1 MCGEQLGFVLMH
13 ATVYSALTTRR
24 PDSPLHGGR
33 PGTEGVFASTESRD
47 RPVPAR
53 LPRVLFVYPFPATF
67 IQRDLTVLQTFCEV
81 RPLLFSRRS
90 QYPTL
95 LKSIL
100 SADIIYCWFALPF
113 AAVAAIAARLLGKK
127 VIVVAGGWDIARIPE
142 LGYGRLLTKRGL
154 AIARLSLGVPDL
166 VLAFSESSKTTIR
179 EVAPRSPVRLAYLG
193 VDADLFHPT
202 EKEDLVVTVA
212 QVSRENVR
220 RKGLRTLVDAAKE
233 VPDARFIIVG
243 RHLDDAV
250 DELRTVGPSNVRFI
264 GEVSDTDLRE
274 ILGRARVYVQASY
287 TEGFGVAL
295 AEAMASGCVPVV
307 TRRGAIPE
315 VVGDTG
321 LYVDYGDPHEL
332 AHAIREGLH
341 SQLGARARA
350 RVLDRFTIARRLDA
364 LRKAVLDLA
373 DGLKILQEGDRGD

>member
-1 MCGEQLGFVLMH
+1 
-13 ATVYSALTTRR
+13 
-24 PDSPLHGGR
+24 
-33 PGTEGVFASTESRD
+33 
-47 RPVPAR
+47 
-53 LPRVLFVYPFPATF
+53 
-67 IQRDLTVLQTFCEV
+67 
-81 RPLLFSRRS
+81 
-90 QYPTL
+90 
-95 LKSIL
+95 
-100 SADIIYCWFALPF
+100 
-113 AAVAAIAARLLGKK
+113 IAARLLGEK

-193 VDADLFHPT
+193 VDAELFHPT

-250 DELRTVGPSNVRFI
+250 DELRTVGPSNVRFL
-264 GEVSDTDLRE
+264 GEVSDSDLSE

-295 AEAMASGCVPVV
+295 AEAMASGCVPIV

-315 VVGDTG
+315 VVGETG
-321 LYVDYGDPHEL
+321 LYVDYGDSHEL
-332 AHAIREGLH
+332 ANAIREGLR
-341 SQLGARARA
+341 SRLGAEARARI
-350 RVLDRFTIARRLDA
+350 LDRFTITRRLDT
-364 LRKAVLDLA
+364 LRTAVLSLTEDLYV
-373 DGLKILQEGDRGD
+373 GPGGK

>member
-1 MCGEQLGFVLMH
+1 MCVEQLGFLSMQAAVHSTL
-13 ATVYSALTTRR
+13 ATKGL
-24 PDSPLHGGR
+24 DSPLHGSR
-33 PGTEGVFASTESRD
+33 PGTESASASTEGRD

-67 IQRDLTVLQTFCEV
+67 IQRDMDVLQTFCEV
-81 RPLLFSRRS
+81 RGLLFDRRS

-113 AAVAAIAARLLGKK
+113 AAVAAIVARAIGRK
-127 VIVVAGGWDIARIPE
+127 VIVVAGGWDVARVPE
-142 LGYGRLLTKRGL
+142 IGYGRLLTKRGL
-154 AIARLSLGVPDL
+154 AIARVSLGAPDL

-179 EVAPRSPVRLAYLG
+179 EVAPKSPVRLAYLG
-193 VDADLFHPT
+193 VDGELFHPA
-202 EKEDLVVTVA
+202 EKENLVVTVA
-212 QVSRENVR
+212 QVTRENIL

-233 VPDARFIIVG
+233 IPEARFVIVG
-243 RHLDDAV
+243 KHVDDAI
-250 DELRTVGPSNVRFI
+250 DELRAVGSGNVRFL
-264 GEVSDTDLRE
+264 GEVSDRDLRE

-307 TRRGAIPE
+307 TRKGAMPE

-321 LYVDYGDPHEL
+321 LYVEYGDPHEL
-332 AHAIREGLH
+332 ANAIREGLR
-341 SQLGARARA
+341 SPLGARARA
-350 RVLDRFTIARRLDA
+350 RILDRFTIARRLDA
-364 LRKAVLDLA
+364 LRNAVLDLA
-373 DGLKILQEGDRGD
+373 DDLHVSRGRDRGD

>member
-1 MCGEQLGFVLMH
+1 MQATMH
-13 ATVYSALTTRR
+13 RTLTTEG
-24 PDSPLHGGR
+24 PDSARTGAR
-33 PGTEGVFASTESRD
+33 ARTEGASASAESRD
-47 RPVPAR
+47 RPAPAR
-53 LPRVLFVYPFPATF
+53 VPRVLFVYPFPATF
-67 IQRDLTVLQTFCEV
+67 IQRDMDVLQTFCDV
-81 RPLLFSRRS
+81 RPLLFNRRS

-100 SADIIYCWFALPF
+100 SADIVYCWFALPF
-113 AAVAAIAARLLGKK
+113 AAVAAIVARAVGRK
-127 VIVVAGGWDIARIPE
+127 VIVVAGGWDVARIPE
-142 LGYGRLLTKRGL
+142 IGYGRLLSKRGL
-154 AIARLSLGVPDL
+154 AIARVSLGSPDL
-166 VLAFSESSKTTIR
+166 VLAFSEHSKTTIR

-193 VDADLFHPT
+193 VDAELFHPT